1 MLIRPI
7 RTSSYQQISLI
18 ETELRLICWHYTP
31 ETQRVASV
39 LIDLLLLDDDGVVLF
54 G

>member
-1 MLIRPI
+1 M
-7 RTSSYQQISLI
+7 
-18 ETELRLICWHYTP
+18 RLDIWHYTP

-39 LIDLLLLDDDGVVLF
+39 LIDLLLQDDDGVVLF